1 MREIIFIFLISVFSV
16 ATLNAQSQRDRQSR
30 EDSRT
35 PAGTTRTPTT
45 RSTTTTNTT
54 RTPSRTEMNNTPSP
68 SGGDDIY
75 TVVDVMPEFPG
86 GQSGLMGYLGSITYP
101 DDALDNNWQG
111 KVYLSFVI
119 EKDGTISD
127 VSVSRSSGYDVLDKA
142 AVFHIETMP
151 PWKPGTQNGKAVRVR
166 YTLPMVF
173 KLG

>member
-1 MREIIFIFLISVFSV
+1 MRLVIFTLIISLFTI
-16 ATLNAQSQRDRQSR
+16 ATLNAQNRSRQAN
-30 EDSRT
+30 E
-35 PAGTTRTPTT
+35 GTRTPTNTT
-45 RSTTTTNTT
+45 RSTTTAP
-54 RTPSRTEMNNTPSP
+54 RTATRTEMNNMPSV
-68 SGGDDIY
+68 SGGDDDIF

-127 VSVSRSSGYDVLDKA
+127 VLVSRSSGYDVLDKA
-142 AVFHIETMP
+142 AVYHIETMP
-151 PWKPGTQNGKAVRVR
+151 PWKPGKQNGKAVRVR
-166 YTLPMVF
+166 YTIPMVF